1 MATYDPKEAK
11 NDLHEENV
19 CGLDCKFFNGLLWC
33 NYANIRLSFYV
44 KWITTVLHTLFKM
57 LICVYK
63 NIDKIHKNW
72 PPLNISD
79 FTVYEMN
86 GSVNASINAPAFLC
100 GTSLP
105 LYSVPPLL
113 SSWHHSMVEPFP
125 QRSQAFWLKNWVGVW
140 NLWELAWNWL

>member
-1 MATYDPKEAK
+1 MATCYPKEAK
-11 NDLHEENV
+11 NDLQEENV
-19 CGLDCKFFNGLLWC
+19 RGLDCKFFNGLLWC

-72 PPLNISD
+72 PPHEYQWFHSIWNEWFCECFYQCPSISLWYVSP
-79 FTVYEMN
+79 F
-86 GSVNASINAPAFLC
+86 I
-100 GTSLP
+100 
-105 LYSVPPLL
+105 PPLL

-125 QRSQAFWLKNWVGVW
+125 QRSQAFWLKNWVVEW

>member
-1 MATYDPKEAK
+1 MATCDPKEAK

-19 CGLDCKFFNGLLWC
+19 RGLDCKFFNGLLWC

-72 PPLNISD
+72 PPMNISD
-79 FTVYEMN
+79 STEYEMN
-86 GSVNASINAPAFLC
+86 GSVNASINAPSFLWV
-100 GTSLP
+100 SP
-105 LYSVPPLL
+105 FIPPLL

>member
-1 MATYDPKEAK
+1 MATCDPKEAK

-19 CGLDCKFFNGLLWC
+19 RGLDCKFFNGLLWC
-33 NYANIRLSFYV
+33 NYANIRLSFHV
-44 KWITTVLHTLFKM
+44 KWITTVLHTLLKM

-63 NIDKIHKNW
+63 NIGKIHKNW
-72 PPLNISD
+72 PPMNISD

-105 LYSVPPLL
+105 FYLL
-113 SSWHHSMVEPFP
+113 CFHPGIIVWSSLFHNGAKLF
-125 QRSQAFWLKNWVGVW
+125 G
-140 NLWELAWNWL
+140 

>member
-1 MATYDPKEAK
+1 MATCDPKEAK

-19 CGLDCKFFNGLLWC
+19 RGLDWKFFNGLLWC

-72 PPLNISD
+72 PPMNISD

-105 LYSVPPLL
+105 LYLL
-113 SSWHHSMVEPFP
+113 CFHPGIIVWSSLFHNGAKLF
-125 QRSQAFWLKNWVGVW
+125 G
-140 NLWELAWNWL
+140 